1 MKSQKAT
8 ETILVLVLFQ
18 VVVFLLTRINGWLY
32 GAICL
37 GVLAMFIPALANKIH
52 YAWMKLA
59 TALGFVMGRVLL
71 TIIFFFVLV
80 PLSLL
85 SKLFSKN
92 SIELKAKGRTTF
104 KERNFTYTPE
114 SFENVW

>member
-1 MKSQKAT
+1 MKSQKTT

-18 VVVFLLTRINGWLY
+18 VVVFLFTRINGWLY
-32 GAICL
+32 GAIGL
-37 GVLAMFIPALANKIH
+37 GFLALLIPAFANKVH
-52 YAWMKLA
+52 FAWMKLA
-59 TALGFVMGRVLL
+59 TALGYVMGRILL
-71 TIIFFFVLV
+71 TIVFFIVLV

-85 SKLFSKN
+85 SKLFSRN
-92 SIELKAKGRTTF
+92 SIELKAKGNTTF